1 MTTDESV
8 DRSGSGDVPEP
19 PPTRAV
25 DAARLR
31 QPDGQP
37 SAATRLGAGRV
48 RDDHGT
54 SGSVTGPG
62 TTAAAG
68 TAAHSETA
76 DGAGTAGHAESVA
89 GMPDYSEPL
98 VESTGYSETIAD
110 AGTGGY
116 PETADG
122 AGTAAQ
128 STNAGGADTAAYTE
142 AVAEAG
148 AAGHPETTAADT
160 AAPPETAAIAGTAA
174 YAETAADAGPAGDPN
189 GTSAARSDVH
199 IETVAAAYTA
209 DSPETAAVAETADS
223 PGTAA
228 VAETANSPET
238 AAVAGTA
245 AYPGTAAAV
254 ASAGTGVRTGSGS
267 TGSSGRGSGSQLRT
281 GRSSRTVRSRPT
293 VRTLVAGL
301 VEIPPVEAA
310 DPVAAVLT
318 DPVVAEGKRF
328 CWRCGKPVGRASA
341 NGAATTRGICPNCG
355 AAFDFRPTLSPGDMV
370 AGQYEVQG
378 CLAHGGLGWIY
389 LAVDRNVSDR
399 WVVLKGLLHAD
410 DIEAQAV
417 AVAEREFLAE
427 VAHPGIVKIHNFVEH
442 LLSDGEPIGFIVM
455 EYVGGRSLRSMLDDR
470 KRPERIPVAQAIA
483 YILEVLPALDYLH
496 ATGLTYN
503 DLKPDNIMVTEDQVK
518 LLDLG
523 AVAPIEAYGNLYGT
537 RGFQAPEIAR
547 TGPTVA
553 SDIYTVGRTLAVLTL
568 NMPTE
573 HGAYRD
579 GLPAPED
586 EPILSRYESFHR
598 LLLCATDTDPDR
610 RFPSAGAMADQ
621 LSGVLREILAFDTG
635 VERPHRSTVFGKQ
648 RSAFGAEELI
658 GQTDAYADGIA
669 RDTLLSAA
677 DIAAALPIPLLPR
690 TDPAAARLTD
700 TLQSDP
706 DQALAALHEAR
717 EQLAEDPAA
726 APENLERELRLAE
739 ARILL
744 DLDRVT
750 EAIDL
755 LDAIPHT
762 ARRDWRIDWYTGMAG
777 LREKD
782 YEKAYSAFDAVL
794 RVLPGELAPKL
805 ALAATAELV
814 LQHWAP
820 DETRAWR
827 DYAENFYATT
837 WRTDHGLVSA
847 AFGSARLL
855 TAAGRHREAV
865 TALDEVPGSS
875 RYFTTAR
882 MTVVLLLL
890 TSAPVAELP
899 EHTLREAAA
908 RVEALPPDERR
919 AVQLRVM
926 VLGCALAWLQ
936 AGNTPQRPRPP
947 LMGVAFT
954 EHALRDG
961 TESGLRTLARFAP
974 GRRHRYALVDLAN
987 YIRPNTWF

>member
-1 MTTDESV
+1 M
-8 DRSGSGDVPEP
+8 
-19 PPTRAV
+19 
-25 DAARLR
+25 
-31 QPDGQP
+31 
-37 SAATRLGAGRV
+37 
-48 RDDHGT
+48 
-54 SGSVTGPG
+54 
-62 TTAAAG
+62 
-68 TAAHSETA
+68 
-76 DGAGTAGHAESVA
+76 
-89 GMPDYSEPL
+89 
-98 VESTGYSETIAD
+98 AD
-110 AGTGGY
+110 AGTGGH
-116 PETADG
+116 PETAAGADPAAQSDTAG
-122 AGTAAQ
+122 VAGAAAPPETALADPGANPGTAAVAGTAAYAE
-128 STNAGGADTAAYTE
+128 TAAGADTA
-142 AVAEAG
+142 G
-148 AAGHPETTAADT
+148 LPG
-160 AAPPETAAIAGTAA
+160 TAAIAGTAA
-174 YAETAADAGPAGDPN
+174 YAGSVADADPVGGPGSAGIAGAD
-189 GTSAARSDVH
+189 ADH
-199 IETVAAAYTA
+199 ETVTAEPAAA
-209 DSPETAAVAETADS
+209 PETAAGA
-223 PGTAA
+223 GTS
-228 VAETANSPET
+228 TSPET
-238 AAVAGTA
+238 GAVAGTA
-245 AYPGTAAAV
+245 AYPGTAAAA
-254 ASAGTGVRTGSGS
+254 ASTGTGTRTGSGS

-281 GRSSRTVRSRPT
+281 GRSTRTVRSRPT

-310 DPVAAVLT
+310 DPVAAVRA

-328 CWRCGKPVGRASA
+328 CWRCGKPVGRASTS
-341 NGAATTRGICPNCG
+341 GPATTRGICSNCG

-442 LLSDGEPIGFIVM
+442 LPPGGEPIGFIVM
-455 EYVGGRSLRSMLDDR
+455 EYVGGRSLRSMLDDH

-586 EPILSRYESFHR
+586 EPILARYESFHR

-621 LSGVLREILAFDTG
+621 LSGVLREILASDTG
-635 VERPHRSTVFGKQ
+635 VERPHRSTVFDKQ
-648 RSAFGAEELI
+648 RSAFGAEQLI
-658 GQTDAYADGIA
+658 GQTDAYADGVA
-669 RDTLLSAA
+669 RDTLLSAT

-690 TDPAAARLTD
+690 TEPAAARLTD

-706 DQALAALHEAR
+706 DQALAALYEIR
-717 EQLAEDPAA
+717 ERLAEDPAA

-744 DLDRVT
+744 DLDRAA
-750 EAIDL
+750 EATDL
-755 LDAIPHT
+755 LDAIPNT
-762 ARRDWRIDWYTGMAG
+762 GRRDWRIDWYTGIAG
-777 LREKD
+777 LREND

-875 RYFTTAR
+875 RYFTIAR

-899 EHTLREAAA
+899 EATLREAAA

-936 AGNTPQRPRPP
+936 AGNTPRRPRPP

>member
-25 DAARLR
+25 DARLR

-48 RDDHGT
+48 RDDHST
-54 SGSVTGPG
+54 SGSLVGPG

-68 TAAHSETA
+68 TAASPETA
-76 DGAGTAGHAESVA
+76 EGAGTAGHAESVA
-89 GMPDYSEPL
+89 GQA
-98 VESTGYSETIAD
+98 GYSETVAD
-110 AGTGGY
+110 AGTGGH
-116 PETADG
+116 PETA
-122 AGTAAQ
+122 AGTGLAAH
-128 STNAGGADTAAYTE
+128 SETAGGADAEAA
-142 AVAEAG
+142 AEAG
-148 AAGHPETTAADT
+148 AADHPATAADT
-160 AAPPETAAIAGTAA
+160 DAHPETAAIAGTAV
-174 YAETAADAGPAGDPN
+174 YAETAAGAGPAGVPSI
-189 GTSAARSDVH
+189 TAVARSDVH
-199 IETVAAAYTA
+199 PGTVAGESASA
-209 DSPETAAVAETADS
+209 
-223 PGTAA
+223 
-228 VAETANSPET
+228 PET

-254 ASAGTGVRTGSGS
+254 PSAGTGDRTGSGA

-341 NGAATTRGICPNCG
+341 SGPATTRGICPKCG

-442 LLSDGEPIGFIVM
+442 LPPGGEPIGFIVM
-455 EYVGGRSLRSMLDDR
+455 EYVGGRSLRSMLDDH

-523 AVAPIEAYGNLYGT
+523 AVAPIDAYGNLYGT

-586 EPILSRYESFHR
+586 EPILARYESFHR

-658 GQTDAYADGIA
+658 AQTDAYADGIA
-669 RDTLLSAA
+669 RDTLLSAT

-717 EQLAEDPAA
+717 ERLAEDPAA

-750 EAIDL
+750 EATDL
-755 LDAIPHT
+755 LEAIPHT

-875 RYFTTAR
+875 RYFTIAR

>member
-1 MTTDESV
+1 M
-8 DRSGSGDVPEP
+8 
-19 PPTRAV
+19 
-25 DAARLR
+25 
-31 QPDGQP
+31 
-37 SAATRLGAGRV
+37 
-48 RDDHGT
+48 
-54 SGSVTGPG
+54 
-62 TTAAAG
+62 
-68 TAAHSETA
+68 HS
-76 DGAGTAGHAESVA
+76 
-89 GMPDYSEPL
+89 
-98 VESTGYSETIAD
+98 
-110 AGTGGY
+110 GTGNV
-116 PETADG
+116 T
-122 AGTAAQ
+122 
-128 STNAGGADTAAYTE
+128 
-142 AVAEAG
+142 
-148 AAGHPETTAADT
+148 DT
-160 AAPPETAAIAGTAA
+160 AAPPEAGPEAGAGDHPETAAPEPDANPGTAAIGGTAA
-174 YAETAADAGPAGDPN
+174 YAETAAAAGTAGRP
-189 GTSAARSDVH
+189 GTAVVAGSAAH
-199 IETVAAAYTA
+199 PETVAA
-209 DSPETAAVAETADS
+209 DTAA
-223 PGTAA
+223 
-228 VAETANSPET
+228 SPET

-245 AYPGTAAAV
+245 AYPGTV
-254 ASAGTGVRTGSGS
+254 ASTGTGDRASSGATGV
-267 TGSSGRGSGSQLRT
+267 SGRGSGSQLRT
-281 GRSSRTVRSRPT
+281 GRSTRTVRSRPT

-328 CWRCGKPVGRASA
+328 CWRCGKPVGRTSAS
-341 NGAATTRGICPNCG
+341 GPATTRGICPNCG
-355 AAFDFRPTLSPGDMV
+355 AAFDFRPTLGPGDMV

-442 LLSDGEPIGFIVM
+442 LPPGGEPIGFIVM
-455 EYVGGRSLRSMLDDR
+455 EYVGGRSLRSMLDDH

-523 AVAPIEAYGNLYGT
+523 AVAPIDAYGNLYGT

-579 GLPAPED
+579 GLPDPED
-586 EPILSRYESFHR
+586 DPVLARYESFHR

-621 LSGVLREILAFDTG
+621 LSGVLREILALDTG

-648 RSAFGAEELI
+648 RSAFGTEELI

-669 RDTLLSAA
+669 RDTLLSAT

-690 TDPAAARLTD
+690 TDPVAARLTD

-706 DQALAALHEAR
+706 DQAFAALHEAR
-717 EQLAEDPAA
+717 ERLAEDPAA

-744 DLDRVT
+744 DLDRVADAT
-750 EAIDL
+750 DL
-755 LDAIPHT
+755 LDAIPRT
-762 ARRDWRIDWYTGMAG
+762 GRRDWRIDWYTGMAG

-865 TALDEVPGSS
+865 TALDEVPASS
-875 RYFTTAR
+875 RYFTIAR

-899 EHTLREAAA
+899 EDTLREAAA

-926 VLGCALAWLQ
+926 VLGSALAWLQ
-936 AGNTPQRPRPP
+936 AGNTPRRPRPP

-961 TESGLRTLARFAP
+961 TEAGLRTLARFAP